1 MIKIVALP
9 YSLLHFFFANFF
21 MQVLK
26 YIITYISM
34 YVLTLLLYSTTYV
47 KSRINNGSGP
57 QEGIKISGGVVCN
70 KGA

>member
-1 MIKIVALP
+1 MIKIVNST
-9 YSLLHFFFANFF
+9 SLQLASLFANFF

-34 YVLTLLLYSTTYV
+34 YFTTYV

-57 QEGIKISGGVVCN
+57 QERIKILGGVICN